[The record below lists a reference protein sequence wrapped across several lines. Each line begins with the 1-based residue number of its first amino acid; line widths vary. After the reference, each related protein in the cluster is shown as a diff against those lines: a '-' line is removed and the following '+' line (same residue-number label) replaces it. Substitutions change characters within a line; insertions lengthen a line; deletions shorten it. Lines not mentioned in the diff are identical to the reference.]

1 MNKLSNMFN
10 TEKVNF
16 MTTVDKRN
24 KNINYLEKDPE
35 YLHKIYLSN
44 YLIFQA
50 FIKYIKL
57 GLNKNDFLALYW
69 LYCIKKLIN
78 TDRPS

>member
-44 YLIFQA
+44 YLIF
-50 FIKYIKL
+50 
-57 GLNKNDFLALYW
+57 
-69 LYCIKKLIN
+69 
-78 TDRPS
+78 